1 MNFKPE
7 CASAHKSERP
17 PTHNVACA
25 QARNMS
31 CVPTRNILKN
41 QRGVLTLDFMFA
53 LVIAFGFT
61 TIFFALS
68 LSLSMVEVTQY
79 ISFAAARCYAGAHET
94 IGAQQAL
101 AQNKYKQL
109 MAVPVFKTLF
119 ATGWFT
125 LGQPTIGDF
134 NSEYPQS
141 GGADSATFIGARIKF
156 TAKVL
161 DVRLPFLGSTAGD
174 SNTGVANISTYL
186 MREVS
191 TTECR
196 ETFARNRFVKL
207 KALAA
212 EYKGTPS
219 QGSALMPDN
228 GC

>member
-1 MNFKPE
+1 VKFKVENALAP
-7 CASAHKSERP
+7 
-17 PTHNVACA
+17 NMACA
-25 QARNMS
+25 GA
-31 CVPTRNILKN
+31 CARNILKN
-41 QRGVLTLDFMFA
+41 ERGILTLDFMFA

-68 LSLSMVEVTQY
+68 LTLSMVEVTQY

-94 IGAQQAL
+94 VGAQQAL

-109 MAVPVFKTLF
+109 MAIPVFKTLF

-134 NSEYPQS
+134 NSEYPQGS
-141 GGADSATFIGARIKF
+141 ESADSATFIGARIKF

>member
-1 MNFKPE
+1 MKFKME
-7 CASAHKSERP
+7 SAL
-17 PTHNVACA
+17 
-25 QARNMS
+25 ARNMA
-31 CVPTRNILKN
+31 CARNILKN
-41 QRGVLTLDFMFA
+41 ERGILTLDFMFA

-68 LSLSMVEVTQY
+68 LTLSMVEVTQY

-94 IGAQQAL
+94 VGAQQAL

-109 MAVPVFKTLF
+109 MTIPVFKTLF

-134 NSEYPQS
+134 NSEYPQGS
-141 GGADSATFIGARIKF
+141 ESADSATFIGARIKF